1 VTAGRA
7 GGRQTAISTASGWL
21 TIVASMISTQVVRT
35 RSDMKTRTV
44 AVPALGGAAA
54 IAMVAL
60 THGAVDLAGGSV
72 SALMPTIRHRF
83 NLSAAGIGA
92 LVAAVALCTSMAQP
106 IAGRLADRFGAK
118 RVAATGAV
126 LCSALLSTV
135 GTVGHFWILVT
146 VIVVGGLS
154 SAGYHPASVVMA
166 RRVLPDR
173 GQLAVSLF
181 SAGGMLGLAF
191 GPLAVLL
198 IAAHAGLGFTPVLM
212 IPGVVLG
219 SAMWH
224 FLPADPA
231 RLAPDTGTKR
241 TRRLLHGPVGALTLA
256 SALIAL
262 AATTFSAGLPLWITE
277 HAGFDVD
284 SATIGVT
291 LALFQVGSVAGGLLS
306 GYLSCKVPPSRL
318 CFASLVL
325 AAPTLALVLSTKPG
339 GPGFYAAVAA
349 AGALTNAAV
358 PLLIVAAQEHS
369 PGSVGLASGMV
380 MGLANGAGGLGFAA
394 IGCLA
399 DGHGLRGALL
409 VGFAA
414 VVPAALIA
422 RRALAKRRTSDEPH
436 LYVTASG
443 CAGSGCSCES
453 MVPEAISSTPVSRPS
468 VGHQRPHSSWTA

>member
-1 VTAGRA
+1 
-7 GGRQTAISTASGWL
+7 
-21 TIVASMISTQVVRT
+21 MITTQVVPT
-35 RSDMKTRTV
+35 RSRMQASTV

-54 IAMVAL
+54 IATIAL

-83 NLSAAGIGA
+83 NLSAAGVGG

-106 IAGRLADRFGAK
+106 IAGRLADRLGAK
-118 RVAATGAV
+118 RVAATGAM

-135 GTVGHFWILVT
+135 GIAGHVWILVAL
-146 VIVVGGLS
+146 IVVGGLS

-166 RRVLPDR
+166 RRVLPER

-198 IAAHAGLGFTPVLM
+198 IAAHAGIGFTPLLM
-212 IPGVVLG
+212 IPGVLLG

-224 FLPADPA
+224 LLPADPP
-231 RLAPDTGTKR
+231 RPAPDR
-241 TRRLLHGPVGALTLA
+241 VPRRSRRILRGPVGALTLA

-262 AATTFSAGLPLWITE
+262 AATTFSAGLPLWLTE
-277 HAGFDVD
+277 HAGFDID
-284 SATIGVT
+284 SAAIGVT

-306 GYLSCKVPPSRL
+306 GYLSCKIPPSRL

-325 AAPTLALVLSTKPG
+325 AAPTLAFVLCTAPG
-339 GPGFYAAVAA
+339 GVAFYAALTA

-422 RRALAKRRTSDEPH
+422 RRALANRPTSAEPQ
-436 LYVTASG
+436 LFVTGSG
-443 CAGSGCSCES
+443 CAGSGCSCHPIERSAIDGES
-453 MVPEAISSTPVSRPS
+453 
-468 VGHQRPHSSWTA
+468 